1 MQYYFCKLTETNQFI
16 MKKLLL
22 IVTVI
27 LFASCQNTVDSKLTD
42 DVIKSVLKD
51 KAVKLQDAILNQN
64 LEEFNKYVDVNIPF
78 STGDSNLSEFYIMNS
93 ERFDVE
99 QLVEWDSFDLYD
111 INVSLMQDSKTAVL
125 TFYARGEY
133 RPFQLVD
140 IGEEIEEIVKYFPL
154 DEPVKYNTRA
164 SSVWVYT
171 KDDWKI
177 VHSNWAPIKGGVG
190 IP

>member
-22 IVTVI
+22 ILTVI

-99 QLVEWDSFDLYD
+99 QMVEWDSFDLYD

-133 RPFQLVD
+133 RTFKYLQLL
-140 IGEEIEEIVKYFPL
+140 EEA
-154 DEPVKYNTRA
+154 PVKRLEKVGVRYNTRA